1 MKFATF
7 KHRLWSSPQ
16 NGVWWTNMAM
26 ETWTLSKKI
35 YSLRRNGPRKI
46 FTFQFFNLYLAR
58 YSDSCRRRLL
68 VGGPPQ
74 MVVLVTK
81 GSVTPKNAHEKSWK
95 IDGETNPSLK
105 WTSRTWTL
113 EGKKTIFS
121 FWDGPYFECNPHIGW
136 LGISSPIYPKQP
148 GPLSWGAN
156 QWDLRHVVFDEGTHR
171 TTSSCH
177 FEDKRRE
184 DGMSVE
190 SVVKGWISWWNGGR
204 NPKKMV
210 VSMIYYP
217 KINVCRYWWSRG
229 FLHF

>member
-1 MKFATF
+1 
-7 KHRLWSSPQ
+7 
-16 NGVWWTNMAM
+16 M

-136 LGISSPIYPKQP
+136 LVFHPLYTLNNQGPYPEVPTNETFAMSYLMKALIEQHHP
-148 GPLSWGAN
+148 ATSKIKDVRTEWA
-156 QWDLRHVVFDEGTHR
+156 LRVL
-171 TTSSCH
+171 
-177 FEDKRRE
+177 
-184 DGMSVE
+184 
-190 SVVKGWISWWNGGR
+190 W
-204 NPKKMV
+204 
-210 VSMIYYP
+210 
-217 KINVCRYWWSRG
+217 RG
-229 FLHF
+229 EFHGEMAEETPRKW